1 VRHPEAGPVDAEAG
15 PVDAEAGPVDEPRA
29 GAEEDAMSRSP
40 LARTPAR
47 AGVIRVLIAD
57 DHPVVRQGLRTFL
70 GIQDDIEV
78 VGEAGDGATVVSL
91 AESLR
96 PDIVLLDLKMP
107 GADGLA
113 ALGELRARGVAAR
126 VLVLTSV
133 TDRGTV
139 LPAVQAGAAGYLY
152 KDVDPQALVQA
163 IRAVH
168 DGHVLFAPDAAEA
181 VLRDGAAGPRQDRD
195 GPGDPRGG
203 PGDRGAA
210 TLTEREREVL
220 VQIARGRSNRE
231 IARAL
236 VVSEKT
242 VKTHV
247 SNLLMKLG
255 VQDRTQAALYAV
267 RHGLAGE

>member
-1 VRHPEAGPVDAEAG
+1 MSAG
-15 PVDAEAGPVDEPRA
+15 
-29 GAEEDAMSRSP
+29 
-40 LARTPAR
+40 T
-47 AGVIRVLIAD
+47 IKVLIAD

-78 VGEAGDGATVVSL
+78 VGEAGDGASAVTL
-91 AESLR
+91 AESLE

-113 ALGELRARGVAAR
+113 ALTELRARGVKAR

-133 TDRGTV
+133 TERGHV

-163 IRAVH
+163 IRAVN

-181 VLRDGAAGPRQDRD
+181 MLRDGTAGRD
-195 GPGDPRGG
+195 D
-203 PGDRGAA
+203 DRGLAA
-210 TLTEREREVL
+210 LTEREREVL
-220 VQIARGRSNRE
+220 VHIARGRSNRE

-267 RHGLAGE
+267 RHGVGTSGAAGETGESTVRY

>member
-1 VRHPEAGPVDAEAG
+1 MSG
-15 PVDAEAGPVDEPRA
+15 
-29 GAEEDAMSRSP
+29 GA
-40 LARTPAR
+40 
-47 AGVIRVLIAD
+47 IRVLIAD

-78 VGEAGDGATVVSL
+78 VGEAEDGASAVTL
-91 AESLR
+91 AESLD
-96 PDIVLLDLKMP
+96 PDIVLMDLKMP

-113 ALGELRARGVAAR
+113 ALTELRARGVKAR

-133 TDRGTV
+133 TERGHV

-163 IRAVH
+163 IRAVN

-181 VLRDGAAGPRQDRD
+181 MLRDGSAKRD
-195 GPGDPRGG
+195 D
-203 PGDRGAA
+203 DRGLAA
-210 TLTEREREVL
+210 LTEREREVL
-220 VQIARGRSNRE
+220 VHIARGRSNRE

-267 RHGLAGE
+267 RHGAGTSGAAGETGESAVRH

>member
-1 VRHPEAGPVDAEAG
+1 
-15 PVDAEAGPVDEPRA
+15 
-29 GAEEDAMSRSP
+29 M
-40 LARTPAR
+40 
-47 AGVIRVLIAD
+47 IKVLIAD

-70 GIQDDIEV
+70 GIQEDIEV
-78 VGEAGDGATVVSL
+78 VGEAEDGVSAVTL
-91 AESLR
+91 AESLE
-96 PDIVLLDLKMP
+96 PDIVLMDLKMP

-113 ALGELRARGVAAR
+113 ALTELRARGVAAR

-133 TDRGTV
+133 TERGHV

-181 VLRDGAAGPRQDRD
+181 VVRVDSAAGD
-195 GPGDPRGG
+195 
-203 PGDRGAA
+203 DRGLAA
-210 TLTEREREVL
+210 LTEREREVL
-220 VQIARGRSNRE
+220 VQIALGRSNRE
-231 IARAL
+231 IGRAL
-236 VVSEKT
+236 MVSEKT

-267 RHGLAGE
+267 RHGLAGD

>member
-1 VRHPEAGPVDAEAG
+1 MTADGAR
-15 PVDAEAGPVDEPRA
+15 PR
-29 GAEEDAMSRSP
+29 GG
-40 LARTPAR
+40 T
-47 AGVIRVLIAD
+47 IKVLIAD

-78 VGEAGDGATVVSL
+78 VGEAGDGASAVTL
-91 AESLR
+91 AESLE

-113 ALGELRARGVAAR
+113 ALTELRARGVPAR

-133 TDRGTV
+133 TERGHV

-181 VLRDGAAGPRQDRD
+181 MLADGSAARAAG
-195 GPGDPRGG
+195 GN
-203 PGDRGAA
+203 DRGLAA
-210 TLTEREREVL
+210 LTEREREVL
-220 VQIARGRSNRE
+220 VHIARGRSNRE

-255 VQDRTQAALYAV
+255 VHDRTQAALYAV
-267 RHGLAGE
+267 RHGVGSSGVPGETGEATARG